1 MSGEQTLKTV
11 IADLKALLEQE
22 KTCLLAAKFDA
33 VAPILQSKQK
43 LTAQLE
49 TMLLDPRFSN
59 HASVFRR
66 GLTAIVS
73 LAQENEA
80 LLAAAQVG
88 VKSARTRLQDIVN
101 RQRNVGVYGEFGE
114 KLLTPDAGVT
124 RRKLA

>member
-1 MSGEQTLKTV
+1 MSSEQTLKTV
-11 IADLKALLEQE
+11 IADLKSLLEQE
-22 KTCLLAAKFDA
+22 KNCLLAANFDA
-33 VAPILQSKQK
+33 VAPILQRKQN
-43 LTAQLE
+43 LTTQLE
-49 TMLLDPRFSN
+49 AMLLDPRHSS
-59 HASVFRR
+59 HATAFRR
-66 GLTAIVS
+66 GLSSVVS

>member
-1 MSGEQTLKTV
+1 MSSEQTLKTV
-11 IADLKALLEQE
+11 IADLKSLLEQE
-22 KTCLLAAKFDA
+22 KSCLLAAKFDA
-33 VAPILQSKQK
+33 VGPILQTKQK

-49 TMLLDPRFSN
+49 AMLLEPRYSSQ
-59 HASVFRR
+59 APIFRR
-66 GLTAIVS
+66 GLSSIVS

-80 LLAAAQVG
+80 LLSAAQVG

>member
-1 MSGEQTLKTV
+1 MPGEQTLKEV
-11 IADLKALLEQE
+11 IAELKSLLEQE
-22 KTCLLAAKFDA
+22 KAHLLAARFDA
-33 VAPILQSKQK
+33 VGPILQSKQR
-43 LTAQLE
+43 LTERLE
-49 TMLLDPRFSN
+49 GMLLDPRHSS
-59 HASVFRR
+59 HASAFRR
-66 GLTAIVS
+66 ALSGVVS

-88 VKSARTRLQDIVN
+88 VKSARARLQDIVN